1 MLVIGQCKRKDKGP
15 VNMSCLCKWT
25 EHDSVFF
32 LVKTYNRCLVSFS
45 NFLDHSYDYRPN
57 WTPLSS
63 ITIINWAA
71 NDQWRSKFYHCVD
84 CKFHTLLH
92 V

>member
-1 MLVIGQCKRKDKGP
+1 MFVIGQCKRKDKGT

-25 EHDSVFF
+25 EHLEFF
-32 LVKTYNRCLVSFS
+32 LIKTYNRCLVSFS

-63 ITIINWAA
+63 FTIINWAA

-84 CKFHTLLH
+84 GKFHMLLH